1 MKVLFIGGTGTISSS
16 CVAEALREGFDVTV
30 LNRNSNHRREKI
42 VGVHQLVGDITNIS
56 EVARIL
62 SVHKFDA
69 IVNFLTYT
77 AQDAENM
84 VELFSEKI
92 SQYIHISSA
101 SAYHKPISK
110 FPITE
115 STPLK
120 NPYLAYARDKIDT
133 EEVFMKYFKSSD
145 FPITIVR
152 PSHTYDDSHPP
163 LPGDWTTWKYIGSGN
178 TMVVHGDGTSLW
190 TVTHASDFAVG
201 LVGLIGNTPAIGE
214 EFHITGD
221 EVITWNEIYSSVARV
236 QGMSPRLVHLASE
249 SFKLLAPEW
258 FWTDLYI
265 GDLSHSAVFDNSKI
279 HRFVPK
285 FNPVITWPEGVR
297 RLSNWYS
304 KNSGL
309 LTYDDEMNELL
320 IRFERAHKAS
330 NAAILSSVKG

>member
-1 MKVLFIGGTGTISSS
+1 MKVLFIGGSGTISSS
-16 CVAEALREGFDVTV
+16 CVVEALKEGFDVTV
-30 LNRNSNHRREKI
+30 FNRDSSHRRKK
-42 VGVHQLVGDITNIS
+42 VSGSHQLVGDISNIKETTRVLNS
-56 EVARIL
+56 Q
-62 SVHKFDA
+62 KFDV

-77 AQDAENM
+77 AQDAEKM
-84 VELFSEKI
+84 VELFSGKI

-101 SAYHKPISK
+101 SAYHKPVRK

-120 NPYLAYARDKIDT
+120 NPYLVYARDKIDT
-133 EEVFMKYFKSSD
+133 EDVFMKYFKSSD

-163 LPGDWTTWKYIGSGN
+163 LPGDWTTWKHIGSGN

-221 EVITWNEIYSSVARV
+221 EVTTWNDIYSSVARV
-236 QGMSPRLVHLASE
+236 QGISPRLVHLASE
-249 SFKLLAPEW
+249 SFKLVAPEW

-285 FNPVITWPEGVR
+285 FNPVVTWPEGVR
-297 RLSNWYS
+297 RLQNWYS
-304 KNSGL
+304 KNSEPL
-309 LTYDDEMNELL
+309 IEDTEMKELL
-320 IRFERAHKAS
+320 VRFERAHKAS
-330 NAAILSSVKG
+330 NAAILASVKG